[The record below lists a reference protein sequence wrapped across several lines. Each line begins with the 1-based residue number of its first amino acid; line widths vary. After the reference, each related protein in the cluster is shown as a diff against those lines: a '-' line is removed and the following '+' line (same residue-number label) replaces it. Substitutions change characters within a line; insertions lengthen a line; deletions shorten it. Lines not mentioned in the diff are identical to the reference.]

1 MDKKLLIFLHG
12 FWRDKTDYHE
22 EMIVLSTSL
31 WLHDYVTWDAPFPSG
46 RERGGLAWFDL
57 ENVTRKAIL
66 DDGKFDF
73 SIKYIH
79 EKIESELVKRKLSW
93 DDVILCGRSQWAFM
107 AIYLWLFS
115 SAKCSVVISLCWMF
129 YKDFTKDILQKP
141 HIIRLEAA
149 NDTVLS
155 HEKKSSYQDLEK
167 EGVVIEYIKDA
178 TSEHDVIS
186 LAAVHKVADAAKQY
200 LK

>member
-1 MDKKLLIFLHG
+1 
-12 FWRDKTDYHE
+12 
-22 EMIVLSTSL
+22 
-31 WLHDYVTWDAPFPSG
+31 
-46 RERGGLAWFDL
+46 
-57 ENVTRKAIL
+57 
-66 DDGKFDF
+66 
-73 SIKYIH
+73 
-79 EKIESELVKRKLSW
+79 
-93 DDVILCGRSQWAFM
+93 
-107 AIYLWLFS
+107 
-115 SAKCSVVISLCWMF
+115 MF